1 MASQSKL
8 TVRVTS
14 SRGGS
19 KISVSSAGRYV
30 SLTTNTVATELL
42 EQPIQPT
49 ASESVFWTS
58 VLAAVQLAIAEQ
70 V

>member
-19 KISVSSAGRYV
+19 KISVTSGGRYV
-30 SLTTNTVATELL
+30 SLVTNTVAAELL

-49 ASESVFWTS
+49 ASEAVFWTS
-58 VLAAVQLAIAEQ
+58 VLAAVQLAIGEQ